1 MAEFPQGA
9 GHMVPACQDSYRAIT
24 GRVLVHDNDPV
35 LTDHVLA
42 AATRDTDRG
51 WRLSKGKSKRHTDA
65 CIAMVMAVFLALP
78 RIETRVQAD
87 PRSPEEGRVGKGGF
101 STGR

>member
-1 MAEFPQGA
+1 
-9 GHMVPACQDSYRAIT
+9 MVPACLDSYRAIT

-51 WRLSKGKSKRHTDA
+51 WRLSKGKSKRHIDA

-78 RIETRVQAD
+78 RIENEEQAEPMFAWAD
-87 PRSPEEGRVGKGGF
+87 DRSEEHTSELQSLMRT
-101 STGR
+101 SY